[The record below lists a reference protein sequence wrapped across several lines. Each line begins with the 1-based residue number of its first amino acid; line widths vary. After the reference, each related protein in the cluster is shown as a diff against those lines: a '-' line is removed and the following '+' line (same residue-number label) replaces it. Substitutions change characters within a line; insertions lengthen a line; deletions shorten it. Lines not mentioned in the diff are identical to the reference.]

1 MTSRLPIVAAAT
13 TPIVEPRDVGQYDVE
28 PRDVQSSDVKPGEI
42 VEADPTPATSN
53 ETVEPP
59 RAARRSDLR
68 TLKRIAMTMLVL
80 LVGGICYLA
89 QELLIPL
96 LLALLI
102 SLLLSPAVTLLER
115 IRLPRAFASLLV
127 LAALVAI
134 MAGAVVSL
142 AQPARDLITS
152 APQMIQ
158 TVQQRFKSFREP
170 IRQAQEA
177 SKKIEDLTQS
187 APTERTTVV
196 SAQPSL
202 FSSMATSTPHALE
215 AIAAVLVLVYFFLSS
230 GNGFLRRVVE
240 VAPRLSEKKMVV
252 SIARQV
258 QDEMSRYLLTVSLI
272 NLCLGAATTI
282 AVQLL
287 GLPNPVLWGALAAT
301 LNFAPYVGPATT
313 GLALLIAG
321 LTTFDS
327 IGYALAAPGCFFLL
341 AFVEGQLI
349 TPTIIGRRFALDP
362 TVVFV
367 WLLLWGWLWGI
378 VGILLAG
385 PLLACFRIV
394 CQHVAGLHTIYVLIG
409 DGSHD
414 HAKQT

>member
-1 MTSRLPIVAAAT
+1 MI
-13 TPIVEPRDVGQYDVE
+13 
-28 PRDVQSSDVKPGEI
+28 
-42 VEADPTPATSN
+42 
-53 ETVEPP
+53 
-59 RAARRSDLR
+59 
-68 TLKRIAMTMLVL
+68 MLVL

-89 QELLIPL
+89 QDLLIPL

-115 IRLPRAFASLLV
+115 MRLPRAFASLLV
-127 LAALVAI
+127 MAGLVAI
-134 MAGAVVSL
+134 LAAAVMSL
-142 AQPARDLITS
+142 AQPARDLVSS
-152 APQMIQ
+152 APEMIQ

-187 APTERTTVV
+187 APTERTTMV
-196 SAQPSL
+196 STQPSL

-272 NLCLGAATTI
+272 NLSLGAATAI

-313 GLALLIAG
+313 GLALLVAG

-327 IGYALAAPGCFFLL
+327 IGHALAAPGCFFLL

>member
-1 MTSRLPIVAAAT
+1 LTSRLPIVAAAT

-115 IRLPRAFASLLV
+115 VRLPRAVASLLV

-134 MAGAVVSL
+134 MAAAVMSL
-142 AQPARDLITS
+142 AQPARDLVSS
-152 APQMIQ
+152 APEMIQ
-158 TVQQRFKSFREP
+158 TVQQRFKGFREP

-187 APTERTTVV
+187 APTERTVV
-196 SAQPSL
+196 STQPSL

-272 NLCLGAATTI
+272 NLCLGAATAI

-341 AFVEGQLI
+341 AFVEGQLL

-409 DGSHD
+409 DGSYD